1 MSLQIFSVKLGINYC
16 YIIKDKGLVMV
27 DSGPPGRGEEIKKF
41 LDSIAVKSE
50 ELQLVILTHGDF
62 DHTGSAGD
70 IREITGAKIAIHK
83 RDKSNLEEGRFNW
96 PPGITPWGK
105 FSHFL
110 FAPFFKHKKFPSAK
124 ADITLT
130 DEDSPLN
137 EYGID
142 GKIIYTP
149 GHTAGSVSVLLR
161 DGEAFVGCLA
171 HNNIPFR
178 LSPGLPIYGEDL
190 ARIKE
195 SWKNLI
201 SQGARMIYPGHGH
214 PFKVEEIKNYL
225 N

>member
-1 MSLQIFSVKLGINYC
+1 MALQIFSVKLGINYC
-16 YIIKDKGLVMV
+16 YIIKDKGVVMI
-27 DSGPPGRGEEIKKF
+27 DGGPPGRGEEIKKF
-41 LDSIAVKSE
+41 FDSIAVKSE
-50 ELQLVILTHGDF
+50 EIQLVILTHGDF

-70 IREITGAKIAIHK
+70 IREMTGARIAIHK

-96 PPGITPWGK
+96 PPGITLWGK

-110 FAPFFKHKKFPSAK
+110 FAPFFKHKRFPSTK

-130 DEDSPLN
+130 DEDFPLN

-178 LSPGLPIYGEDL
+178 LSPGLPVYGEDL

-195 SWKNLI
+195 SWKILI
-201 SQGARMIYPGHGH
+201 SQGAKMIYPGHGH
-214 PFKVEEIKNYL
+214 PFKAEEIKTYL